1 MAEKQIKIGRG
12 GKFGARY
19 GRRLR
24 VKVALIEAEKRA
36 STKCPYCNYEQV
48 KRLASGIWFCK
59 KCSSKFSGMAYT
71 FRSKINFEKEAEK
84 PEALSRKRIKAA
96 ADKSKEVAEV
106 YDDLMHTLSNTGQI
120 TVKES
125 ELEESVSEDEQEEVA
140 GKNGDL

>member
-1 MAEKQIKIGRG
+1 
-12 GKFGARY
+12 
-19 GRRLR
+19 
-24 VKVALIEAEKRA
+24 
-36 STKCPYCNYEQV
+36 
-48 KRLASGIWFCK
+48 
-59 KCSSKFSGMAYT
+59 MAYT